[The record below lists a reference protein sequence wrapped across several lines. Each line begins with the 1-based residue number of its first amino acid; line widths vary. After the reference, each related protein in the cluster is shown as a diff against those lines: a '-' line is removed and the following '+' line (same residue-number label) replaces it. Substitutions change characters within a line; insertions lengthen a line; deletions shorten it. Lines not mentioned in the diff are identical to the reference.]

1 MINLTSV
8 GTNKLSIN
16 GRIGLTLLWTLAA
29 PALLASTGTMA
40 SVRAD
45 ADVELDTNPSASF
58 WKDARPVVADRD
70 NFGKAVPG
78 FSTEVRSRWT
88 NGNLYF
94 LFTCP
99 YQQLYLKPQPVTTSE
114 TNELWNW
121 DVAEVFIGSD
131 FKNIRRYR
139 EFEISP
145 QGEWVDLDID
155 LSNPRPEGGWT
166 WNSGFQVSA
175 RIDQSRKTWYA
186 AMRIPWAAI
195 DSRPPE
201 PGVEFRMNLYLSE
214 GPPKNHKSITWQPTM
229 DHNFHVPER
238 FGLLKLESK

>member
-1 MINLTSV
+1 VSLTTS
-8 GTNKLSIN
+8 GPRIATGLFLLS
-16 GRIGLTLLWTLAA
+16 T
-29 PALLASTGTMA
+29 ALLASTGTVV
-40 SVRAD
+40 SVRAEG
-45 ADVELDTNPSASF
+45 DVALDTNPSSSF
-58 WKDARPVVADRD
+58 WQDARPVVADRD
-70 NFGKAVPG
+70 NFGKPVPG
-78 FSTEVRSRWT
+78 FATEVRSRWT
-88 NGNLYF
+88 GGNLYF
-94 LFTCP
+94 LFICP
-99 YQQLYLKPQPVTTSE
+99 YQELYLKPHPVTASE

-155 LSNPRPEGGWT
+155 RSKPHPEDGWL

-175 RIDQSRKTWYA
+175 RIDPSSKIWYA

-195 DSRPPE
+195 DSRPPQV
-201 PGVEFRMNLYLSE
+201 GAEFRINLYRSQ
-214 GPPKNHKSITWQPTM
+214 GPPGNHKWITWQPTM
-229 DHNFHVPER
+229 DASFHVPER